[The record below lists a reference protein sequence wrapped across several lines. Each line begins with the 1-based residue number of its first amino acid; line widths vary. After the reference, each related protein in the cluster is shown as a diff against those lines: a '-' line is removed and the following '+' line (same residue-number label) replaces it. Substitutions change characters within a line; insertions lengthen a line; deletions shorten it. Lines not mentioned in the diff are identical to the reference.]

1 MRWILYNVVLF
12 LAMIVTLPH
21 YYLKMKRRGGYRKNF
36 GDRFGR
42 YSSETRDRLGNGG
55 AILIHA
61 VSVGEVGVADQFI
74 RAMRETDP
82 SLRFVLSTTSS
93 TGWKEAVKRLPPED
107 VVIYNPL
114 DLPCFVKRA
123 LDVIRPSAFI
133 MVETEIWPN
142 LIREC
147 KKRDIPMCIING
159 RLSDRT
165 APTYRKLRFIFGP
178 ALRCIKMLQV
188 QSALDEER
196 YLAAGANPSSMLV
209 TGSFKYDVARRNP
222 EKEAMAGK
230 LLRALDFADGHRIL
244 MGASTWAGEE
254 KLLAECYKALRDK
267 YADLYTDLRLVLVP
281 RHMERAAEV
290 CEEIRSLGLK
300 PVRKSDLDA
309 GRAAVSPL
317 GPDDVLVVDTTGEIM
332 GFFPYAAVCVVGRT
346 FCSGGG
352 QNMIEP
358 CLCGVPTVVGP
369 LTQNFRPVMADLL
382 SAKAIV
388 QVPSAS
394 SLQPELDRL
403 FGDAKGSAALGARAE
418 KAVLSRRG
426 AVNRCVAAVRD
437 AIGL

>member
-12 LAMIVTLPH
+12 LAMVVMLPH

-42 YSSETRDRLGNGG
+42 YSAETRERLGGGG

-61 VSVGEVGVADQFI
+61 VSVGEVGVADQFM
-74 RAMRETDP
+74 RAMREKNPDQ
-82 SLRFVLSTTSS
+82 RFVLSTTSS
-93 TGWKEAVKRLPPED
+93 TGWKEAVKRLPPDD

-147 KKRDIPMCIING
+147 KRRDIPMCIING

-196 YLAAGANPSSMLV
+196 YIAAGADPSTVLV
-209 TGSFKYDVARRNP
+209 TGSFKFDVARRNP
-222 EKEAMAGK
+222 EKEAMAEK
-230 LLRALDFADGHRIL
+230 LLRALDFSDGHRIL
-244 MGASTWAGEE
+244 LGASTWPGEE
-254 KLLAECYKALRDK
+254 KLLAECYKALRDT
-267 YADLYTDLRLVLVP
+267 YTDLRLVLVP
-281 RHMERAAEV
+281 RHMERAADV
-290 CEEIRSLGLK
+290 CGEIRSLGLK

-309 GRAAVSPL
+309 GREAVAPL
-317 GPDDVLVVDTTGEIM
+317 GLDDVLVVDTTGEIM

-382 SAKAIV
+382 SAEAIV
-388 QVPSAS
+388 QVPSAA
-394 SLQPELDRL
+394 SLKQELDRL
-403 FGDAKGSAALGARAE
+403 LGDAEAGAALGARAE

-426 AVNRCVAAVRD
+426 AVNRCVVAVRD

>member
-42 YSSETRDRLGNGG
+42 YGAETRERLGNGG

-61 VSVGEVGVADQFI
+61 VSVGEVGVADQFM
-74 RAMRETDP
+74 RAMREKDP
-82 SLRFVLSTTSS
+82 GLRFVLSTTSS
-93 TGWKEAVKRLPPED
+93 TGWKEAVKRLPPDD

-178 ALRCIKMLQV
+178 ALRCIRMLQV
-188 QSALDEER
+188 QSALDAER
-196 YLAAGANPSSMLV
+196 YVAAGADPASVLV
-209 TGSFKYDVARRNP
+209 TGSFKFDVARRNP
-222 EKEAMAGK
+222 EKEAMAEK
-230 LLRALDFADGHRIL
+230 LLKALDFSDGHRIL

-254 KLLAECYKALRDK
+254 KLLSECYKTLRDK
-267 YADLYTDLRLVLVP
+267 YTDLRLVLVP

-309 GRAAVSPL
+309 GREAVAPL
-317 GPDDVLVVDTTGEIM
+317 GSDNVLVVDTTGEIM

-382 SAKAIV
+382 SAEAIV
-388 QVPSAS
+388 QVPSAA
-394 SLQPELDRL
+394 SLQQELDRL
-403 FGDAKGSAALGARAE
+403 LGDADAGAALGARAE

-426 AVNRCVAAVRD
+426 AVNRCVVAVRD
-437 AIGL
+437 TIGL

>member
-12 LAMIVTLPH
+12 LAMVVTLPH

-36 GDRFGR
+36 SDRFGR
-42 YSSETRDRLGNGG
+42 YSVETRSKIGDGG
-55 AILIHA
+55 AILVHA

-74 RAMRETDP
+74 RAMRETNP
-82 SLRFVLSTTSS
+82 KLRFVLSTTSS
-93 TGWKEAVKRLPPED
+93 TGWKEAVKRMQPED

-123 LDVIRPSAFI
+123 LDTIRPSAFI

-147 KKRDIPMCIING
+147 KRRDIPMCIING

-178 ALRCIKMLQV
+178 ALRCIRMLQV
-188 QSALDEER
+188 QSALDAER
-196 YLAAGANPSSMLV
+196 YIAAGADPSTVLV
-209 TGSFKYDVARRNP
+209 TGSFKFDVARRNP
-222 EKEAMAGK
+222 EKEEMAAK
-230 LLRALDFADGHRIL
+230 LLRALDFSDGHRIL

-254 KLLAECYKALRDK
+254 KLLAESYLALRAK
-267 YADLYTDLRLVLVP
+267 YTDLRLVLVP

-290 CEEIRSLGLK
+290 CAEIRSLGLK

-309 GRAAVSPL
+309 GREATAPL
-317 GPDDVLVVDTTGEIM
+317 CRDDVLVVDTTGEIM

-382 SAKAIV
+382 ASEAILQVSSAT
-388 QVPSAS
+388 

-403 FGDAKGSAALGARAE
+403 FGDASASAALGARAE

-426 AVNRCVAAVRD
+426 AVNRCVTAVRD

>member
-12 LAMIVTLPH
+12 LAMVVTLPH

-42 YSSETRDRLGNGG
+42 YSSETREKIGDGG

-74 RAMRETDP
+74 RAMREVNP
-82 SLRFVLSTTSS
+82 GQRFVLSTTSS
-93 TGWKEAVKRLPPED
+93 TGWKEAVKRLPAED

-133 MVETEIWPN
+133 LVETEIWPN

-147 KKRDIPMCIING
+147 KRRAIPMCLING

-165 APTYRKLRFIFGP
+165 APTYRRLRFIFGP
-178 ALRCIKMLQV
+178 ALRCINMLQV

-196 YLAAGANPSSMLV
+196 YVAAGADPSSVLV
-209 TGSFKYDVARRNP
+209 TGSFKFDVARRNP
-222 EKEAMAGK
+222 EKEKMAAA
-230 LLRALDFADGHRIL
+230 LLRALDFSEGRRIL

-254 KLLAECYKALRDK
+254 KLLAESYLALRAK
-267 YADLYTDLRLVLVP
+267 YPDLRLVLVP
-281 RHMERAAEV
+281 RHMERAADV
-290 CEEIRSLGLK
+290 CGELRALGLR

-309 GRAAVSPL
+309 EREATAPL
-317 GPDDVLVVDTTGEIM
+317 GADDVLVVDTTGEIM

-382 SAKAIV
+382 ASEAIV
-388 QVPSAS
+388 QVPSAQ

-403 FGDAKGSAALGARAE
+403 LGDAESCAALGARAE

-426 AVNRCVAAVRD
+426 AVNRCVTAVRD
-437 AIGL
+437 AIGLQP

>member
-12 LAMIVTLPH
+12 LAMVVTLPH

-36 GDRFGR
+36 SDRFGR
-42 YSSETRDRLGNGG
+42 YSVETRSKIGDGG
-55 AILIHA
+55 AILVHA

-74 RAMRETDP
+74 RAMREVDP
-82 SLRFVLSTTSS
+82 KLRFVLSTTSS
-93 TGWKEAVKRLPPED
+93 TGWKEAVKRMPPED

-123 LDVIRPSAFI
+123 LDTIRPSAFI

-147 KKRDIPMCIING
+147 KRRDIPMCIING

-178 ALRCIKMLQV
+178 ALRCIRMLQV

-196 YLAAGANPSSMLV
+196 YVAAGADPSTVLV
-209 TGSFKYDVARRNP
+209 TGSFKFDVARRNP
-222 EKEAMAGK
+222 EKEEMAAK
-230 LLRALDFADGHRIL
+230 LLRALDFSDGHRIL

-254 KLLAECYKALRDK
+254 KLLAESYLALRAK
-267 YADLYTDLRLVLVP
+267 YTDLRLVLVP

-290 CEEIRSLGLK
+290 CAEIRSLGLN

-309 GRAAVSPL
+309 GREATAPL
-317 GPDDVLVVDTTGEIM
+317 GRDDVLVVDTTGEIM

-358 CLCGVPTVVGP
+358 CLCGVPTVVGQ

-382 SAKAIV
+382 SAEAIV
-388 QVPSAS
+388 QVPSAA

-403 FGDAKGSAALGARAE
+403 FGDAEASAALGARAE

-426 AVNRCVAAVRD
+426 AVKRCVTAVRD

>member
-12 LAMIVTLPH
+12 LAMVLTLPH

-42 YSSETRDRLGNGG
+42 YSAETREKIGDGG

-74 RAMRETDP
+74 RAMREVNP
-82 SLRFVLSTTSS
+82 GQRFVLSTTSS

-114 DLPCFVKRA
+114 DLPGFVKRA

-133 MVETEIWPN
+133 LVETEIWPN

-147 KKRDIPMCIING
+147 KRRAIPMCLING

-165 APTYRKLRFIFGP
+165 APTYRRLRFIFGP
-178 ALRCIKMLQV
+178 ALRCINMLQV

-196 YLAAGANPSSMLV
+196 YVAAGADPASVLV
-209 TGSFKYDVARRNP
+209 TGSFKFDVARRNP
-222 EKEAMAGK
+222 EKEKMAAS
-230 LLRALDFADGHRIL
+230 LLRALDFSDGRRIL

-254 KLLAECYKALRDK
+254 KLLAESYLALRAK
-267 YADLYTDLRLVLVP
+267 YPDLRLMLVP
-281 RHMERAAEV
+281 RHMERAADV
-290 CEEIRSLGLK
+290 CGELRTLGLN

-309 GRAAVSPL
+309 GREATAPL
-317 GPDDVLVVDTTGEIM
+317 GADDVLVVDTTGEIM

-382 SAKAIV
+382 ASKAIV
-388 QVPSAS
+388 QVPSAQ

-403 FGDAKGSAALGARAE
+403 LGDAEVCAALGARAE

-426 AVNRCVAAVRD
+426 AVNRCVTAVRD
-437 AIGL
+437 AIGLQP